1 MTFTPGSQDDLAP
14 SGTTARVEANLDA
27 LRVLATL
34 DTQDRHA
41 TPQEQA
47 TLARWSGWGAT
58 PAVFD
63 DDNDRYA
70 AARQELRQLLGQ
82 SGFDAARR
90 TTLNAHYTDPDT
102 DRAMWSILTS
112 LGFQGGTVLEPGCG
126 AGTFTPRMVP
136 KGARRLTE
144 LDDMIVSLYAGGMT
158 VRDIQH
164 HLATTLGVDM
174 SPDTISTIT
183 DAVLDEVM
191 IWQNRQ
197 LDEFY
202 PVIFLDA
209 LRVKIRDGHRVVNK
223 ACYMA
228 VGVDMDGI
236 KHILGLWIA
245 DNEGAAFWASVCADL
260 ANRGVQDV
268 FIVCCD
274 GLKGLPEAVGAT
286 WPNSMVQTCI
296 VHLIRAA
303 NRWVSYQDRK
313 PVSRALR
320 EVYTAANEDTARAA
334 LDAFEAS
341 ELGRKYPQSVKVWR
355 DAWERFVPFLQ
366 FPPAARRVLYT
377 TNSIESLNAELRK
390 ATRNRGQFPNDTA
403 ALKTLWLMI
412 CNIEDKR
419 AAQRAKKAKR
429 DVECNGYIEGAKATG
444 WKQAINQ
451 LAVAYPDRF
460 ADYL

>member
-1 MTFTPGSQDDLAP
+1 MDAHLGYGHSDRKAKDQVGPAQVNNHRNGAYTKTVE
-14 SGTTARVEANLDA
+14 SGYGAVE
-27 LRVLATL
+27 
-34 DTQDRHA
+34 
-41 TPQEQA
+41 
-47 TLARWSGWGAT
+47 
-58 PAVFD
+58 
-63 DDNDRYA
+63 
-70 AARQELRQLLGQ
+70 
-82 SGFDAARR
+82 
-90 TTLNAHYTDPDT
+90 
-102 DRAMWSILTS
+102 I
-112 LGFQGGTVLEPGCG
+112 TVPRNR
-126 AGTFTPRMVP
+126 AGTFAPQMVP
-136 KGARRLTE
+136 KGTRRLRRTRRHDY
-144 LDDMIVSLYAGGMT
+144 LAVRRWDDRARYLPPSFHHPGGGYEPGY
-158 VRDIQH
+158 DQH
-164 HLATTLGVDM
+164 HYRRGLRRGHDLAKPPTRR
-174 SPDTISTIT
+174 
-183 DAVLDEVM
+183 VLPSD
-191 IWQNRQ
+191 
-197 LDEFY
+197 
-202 PVIFLDA
+202 FLDA

-228 VGVDMDGI
+228 VGIDIDGI

-274 GLKGLPEAVGAT
+274 GLKGLPEAVEAT
-286 WPNSMVQTCI
+286 WPNSMVRTCI

-313 PVSRALR
+313 AVSRMLR
-320 EVYTAANEDTARAA
+320 DIYTAANEDTARAS
-334 LDAFEAS
+334 LDAFKAS

-377 TNSIESLNAELRK
+377 TNSIESLSAQLRK
-390 ATRNRGQFPNDTA
+390 ATRNRGQFPNDAA

-429 DVECNGYIEGAKATG
+429 EIECNGYIEGAKATG
-444 WKQAINQ
+444 WKQTINQ

>member
-1 MTFTPGSQDDLAP
+1 MTTVSPKKGHDPSRVNEISAKLMENPEIAALIGELSTSVDDASDLVKGLLQA
-14 SGTTARVEANLDA
+14 SINAGLQAEMDA
-27 LRVLATL
+27 
-34 DTQDRHA
+34 H
-41 TPQEQA
+41 
-47 TLARWSGWGAT
+47 
-58 PAVFD
+58 
-63 DDNDRYA
+63 
-70 AARQELRQLLGQ
+70 LGYGH
-82 SGFDAARR
+82 S
-90 TTLNAHYTDPDT
+90 
-102 DRAMWSILTS
+102 DRAAKAQVSPSNGDNHRNGSYTKTV
-112 LGFQGGTVLEPGCG
+112 GTGYGPVDITVPRDR
-126 AGTFTPRMVP
+126 AGTFHPVMVP

-164 HLATTLGVDM
+164 HLASTLGVDI

-191 IWQNRQ
+191 VWQNRQ

-228 VGVDMDGI
+228 VGIDIDGT

-260 ANRGVQDV
+260 ANRGVNDV

-274 GLKGLPEAVGAT
+274 GLKGLPEAVEAT

-303 NRWVSYQDRK
+303 NRWVSYKDRK
-313 PVSRALR
+313 SVSSALR
-320 EVYTAANEDTARAA
+320 QVYTAPNEDAACAA

-355 DAWERFVPFLQ
+355 DAWERFIPFLQ

-377 TNSIESLNAELRK
+377 TNAIESLNAELRK
-390 ATRNRGQFPNDTA
+390 ATRNRGQFPTDAA
-403 ALKTLWLMI
+403 ALKTLWLMV

-429 DVECNGYIEGAKATG
+429 AIDCNGYIEGAKTSG

-451 LAVAYPDRF
+451 LSVAYPDRF
-460 ADYL
+460 ANYL

>member
-1 MTFTPGSQDDLAP
+1 MSKVLSKKDYDPGRVNEISAKLMANPDIAKLIGELSASTSDASDLVK
-14 SGTTARVEANLDA
+14 GL
-27 LRVLATL
+27 L
-34 DTQDRHA
+34 
-41 TPQEQA
+41 QA
-47 TLARWSGWGAT
+47 SINAGLQA
-58 PAVFD
+58 
-63 DDNDRYA
+63 
-70 AARQELRQLLGQ
+70 EM
-82 SGFDAARR
+82 
-90 TTLNAHYTDPDT
+90 NAHLGYEHSDRKAKAQMGSAGGANYRNGSYTKTVGSAYGAVDITMPR
-102 DRAMWSILTS
+102 DR
-112 LGFQGGTVLEPGCG
+112 
-126 AGTFTPRMVP
+126 AGTFRPQMVP
-136 KGARRLTE
+136 KGARRLSE
-144 LDDMIVSLYAGGMT
+144 LDEVIISLYAGGMT
-158 VRDIQH
+158 LRDIQH
-164 HLATTLGVDM
+164 HLVTTLGVDM

-183 DAVLDEVM
+183 DAVLEEVL

-197 LDEFY
+197 LEQFY

-209 LRVKIRDGHRVVNK
+209 LRVKIRDGNRVVNK

-245 DNEGAAFWASVCADL
+245 GSEGAAFWASVCADL
-260 ANRGVQDV
+260 ANRGVEDV

-274 GLKGLPEAVGAT
+274 GLKGLPEAVEAT
-286 WPNSMVQTCI
+286 WPSSMVQTCI

-303 NRWVSYQDRK
+303 NRWVSYQDRR
-313 PVSRALR
+313 PVCSALR
-320 EVYTAANEDTARAA
+320 KVYTASNEDTARAA
-334 LDAFEAS
+334 LEAFEAS
-341 ELGRKYPQSVKVWR
+341 ELGGKYPQSVKVWR

-429 DVECNGYIEGAKATG
+429 DIECNGYIEGAKTNG

-460 ADYL
+460 AEYL

>member
-1 MTFTPGSQDDLAP
+1 MTTVSPKKNHDPARVNEISEKLMENPELA
-14 SGTTARVEANLDA
+14 SLISELSTTADDA
-27 LRVLATL
+27 SELVKGLL
-34 DTQDRHA
+34 
-41 TPQEQA
+41 QA
-47 TLARWSGWGAT
+47 SINAGLKAEMDAHLGYGYSGRKPKAQVG
-58 PAVFD
+58 PAQGS
-63 DDNDRYA
+63 NHRNGSYA
-70 AARQELRQLLGQ
+70 KTVD
-82 SGFDAARR
+82 SG
-90 TTLNAHYTDPDT
+90 Y
-102 DRAMWSILTS
+102 
-112 LGFQGGTVLEPGCG
+112 
-126 AGTFTPRMVP
+126 GTFAPQMVP
-136 KGARRLTE
+136 KGTRRLTE
-144 LDDMIVSLYAGGMT
+144 LDDMIISLYAGGMT

-183 DAVLDEVM
+183 DAVLEEVM

-223 ACYMA
+223 SCYMA

-245 DNEGAAFWASVCADL
+245 DNEGASFWASVCADL

-274 GLKGLPEAVGAT
+274 GLKGLPEAVEAT

-313 PVSRALR
+313 PVSSALR
-320 EVYTAANEDTARAA
+320 EVYTAPTEDTARAA

-355 DAWERFVPFLQ
+355 DARDRFVPFLQ

-429 DVECNGYIEGAKATG
+429 AIECNGYIEGAKATG

>member
-1 MTFTPGSQDDLAP
+1 VSPKKGHDP
-14 SGTTARVEANLDA
+14 ARVNEISEKLMENPELASLISELSTSADDA
-27 LRVLATL
+27 SDLVKGLLQASINAGL
-34 DTQDRHA
+34 QAEMDAHLGYSHSDRKSKAQVEPVHGGNHRNGSY
-41 TPQEQA
+41 TK
-47 TLARWSGWGAT
+47 TVNSGYGAVEVT
-58 PAVFD
+58 VPR
-63 DDNDRYA
+63 DR
-70 AARQELRQLLGQ
+70 
-82 SGFDAARR
+82 
-90 TTLNAHYTDPDT
+90 
-102 DRAMWSILTS
+102 
-112 LGFQGGTVLEPGCG
+112 
-126 AGTFTPRMVP
+126 AGTFTPKMVP

-274 GLKGLPEAVGAT
+274 GLKGLPEAVEAT

-303 NRWVSYQDRK
+303 NRWVSHQDRK
-313 PVSRALR
+313 SVSRALR
-320 EVYTAANEDTARAA
+320 EVYTAANEDTARDA

-341 ELGRKYPQSVKVWR
+341 ELGQKYPQSVKVWR
-355 DAWERFVPFLQ
+355 DAWDRFVPFLQ

-377 TNSIESLNAELRK
+377 T
-390 ATRNRGQFPNDTA
+390 
-403 ALKTLWLMI
+403 
-412 CNIEDKR
+412 
-419 AAQRAKKAKR
+419 
-429 DVECNGYIEGAKATG
+429 
-444 WKQAINQ
+444 
-451 LAVAYPDRF
+451 
-460 ADYL
+460 